1 MKIRAILVKIL
12 AFFGIK
18 RNRTL
23 IPKISNKELFAVVDV
38 DPLEKE
44 ESNGNISVFELTVI
58 TQLVKNNQPKYIFEI
73 GTFNGRTTMNLDHF
87 SPGDAVVYT
96 LDLPKEKLDATK
108 FTIEEGDR
116 KYVEKETIGERYLKQ
131 SKKIIQLYG
140 DSGTFDFSPYYG
152 KMDFVFVDGAHS
164 APYVECDTETAF
176 KLIKKGGVILWHD
189 YGVWRDVVKVLNSYY
204 KNDVRFKNC
213 RHITGTS
220 LVILQNK

>member
-1 MKIRAILVKIL
+1 MKIRAIVVKIL

-23 IPKISNKELFAVVDV
+23 IPKISNKELFPVIDV

-87 SPGDAVVYT
+87 SPSDAVVYT

-116 KYVEKETIGERYLKQ
+116 KYVEK
-131 SKKIIQLYG
+131 
-140 DSGTFDFSPYYG
+140 G
-152 KMDFVFVDGAHS
+152 K
-164 APYVECDTETAF
+164 
-176 KLIKKGGVILWHD
+176 
-189 YGVWRDVVKVLNSYY
+189 
-204 KNDVRFKNC
+204 
-213 RHITGTS
+213 
-220 LVILQNK
+220 